1 MGAEGAYTHRFKDD
15 DDEGA
20 DVAAVGHLRIRRG
33 CLRDARDTGSSCQM
47 VSKAEGPRDS
57 GGRWERG
64 GNTYWHERE
73 QLRSY

>member
-33 CLRDARDTGSSCQM
+33 CLRDARYWLVLSDG
-47 VSKAEGPRDS
+47 VEG
-57 GGRWERG
+57 
-64 GNTYWHERE
+64 
-73 QLRSY
+73 